1 LERSLAASADWH
13 PALSRHWD
21 LPAIRQETERVL
33 ASADP
38 TMKEVMGTSR
48 SLASMSQLSGWWQA
62 LEG

>member
-1 LERSLAASADWH
+1 
-13 PALSRHWD
+13 LSRHWD